1 MTSDGAPAPAPSETS
16 AIEPRGEVLRVA
28 NCSGF
33 YGDRHGAAREMV
45 EGGPID
51 VLTGDYLA
59 ELTMTVLWKNR
70 QRPGGVGWCRGFLR
84 QLEEVLGTCVERGIR
99 IVTNAG
105 GLDPAGLAAS
115 VRELAE
121 RTGVRLRVAHVEGD
135 DLIGRLDELQSAGR
149 DLAHLETGARLD
161 AGRTMPVTANAYLG
175 AWGVVEA
182 LRTGADVVVCGRVT
196 DASLVVGPAAWHF
209 GWARDDWDRLA
220 GAVVAGHVLE
230 CGAQA
235 TGGNYA
241 FFREVPGL
249 RRPGFPLAEVRRD
262 GSFVVTKHPG
272 TGGAVSVG
280 TVTAQLLYEI
290 EGAAYANP
298 DVVAH
303 FDTIEL
309 SEDGPDRVEVRG
321 VRGEPPPATAK
332 VVANCLAGFRNRV
345 TFRLTGLDVEAKAAL
360 AEETLLELLGG
371 AGAFDEVSSRLVRTD
386 QAGAPTSEQATAS
399 LQVTLTDRDAEQ
411 VGRRVGAA
419 AVEMALASYP
429 GLFLDAPP
437 AEAAPRV
444 VCWPTLVPAADV
456 TEVVVDDDGKR
467 HPVPQLAV
475 PPEVRRA
482 AAAVPAWRPPG
493 EKTAPEDPQVASLLA
508 AELQGPT
515 RRVPLGALFGARSGD
530 KAGNANVG
538 VWARDDLGWLWLAAH
553 LTVSL
558 FRELVPE
565 TVGLRVRRYELP
577 NLRALNFVVVGL
589 LGDGALS
596 STRQDAQAKGLGE
609 FLRSRP
615 VDLPVALL
623 G

>member
-1 MTSDGAPAPAPSETS
+1 VTPTPSPPPA
-16 AIEPRGEVLRVA
+16 GEVLRVA

-33 YGDRHGAAREMV
+33 YGDRHAAAREMV

-70 QRPGGVGWCRGFLR
+70 QRAGGVGWCRGFLR
-84 QLEEVLGTCVERGIR
+84 QLEEVLGTCAERGIR

-105 GLDPAGLAAS
+105 GLDPAGLAEA

-121 RTGVRLRVAHVEGD
+121 RVGVAVRVAHVEGD
-135 DLIGRLDELQSAGR
+135 DLVGRLDELQAAGR

-161 AGRTMPVTANAYLG
+161 VGRTVPVTANAYLG
-175 AWGVVEA
+175 AWGIVEA
-182 LRTGADVVVCGRVT
+182 LRAGADVVVCGRVT

-249 RRPGFPLAEVRRD
+249 RRPGFPLAEVRPD
-262 GSFVVTKHPG
+262 GSFVVTKHAG

-290 EGAAYANP
+290 EGPAYANP
-298 DVVAH
+298 DVVAR

-309 SEDGPDRVEVRG
+309 VEEGPDRVEVRG
-321 VRGEPPPATAK
+321 VQGEPPPATTK
-332 VVANCLAGFRNRV
+332 VVLNCLAGYRNRV

-371 AGAFDEVSSRLVRTD
+371 AGAFDEVTSRLARTD
-386 QAGAPTSEQATAS
+386 QAGAATSEQATAS
-399 LQVTLTDRDAEQ
+399 LQVTLTDRDAEK

-437 AEAAPRV
+437 TEAAPRV

-456 TEVVVDDDGKR
+456 TEAVVDEDGKR
-467 HPVPQLAV
+467 HPVPQVAV

-482 AAAVPAWRPPG
+482 AAARAGSVSTRRPAG
-493 EKTAPEDPQVASLLA
+493 EPAPVEEPQVASLVA
-508 AELQGPT
+508 AELQSPT

-538 VWARDDLGWLWLAAH
+538 VWARDDLAWAWLAAN
-553 LTVSL
+553 LTVNL

-565 TVGLRVRRYELP
+565 AAGLRVRRYELP

-589 LGDGALS
+589 LGEGALS
-596 STRQDAQAKGLGE
+596 SVRQDAQAKGLGE

-623 G
+623 GG